1 MELNDFLR
9 DVAKSKKS
17 ANLSQITVDDKWL
30 TDFAAQPKDKDG
42 YVDAATYSLPLP
54 SNDYVEYN
62 DDKSKVRISDKGKA
76 RIKDLKINKEGN
88 LTV

>member
-1 MELNDFLR
+1 MGLNDFLR

-17 ANLSQITVDDKWL
+17 ANLSHITADDKRL
-30 TDFAAQPKDKDG
+30 TDFSAQPKDKDG

-54 SNDYVEYN
+54 GNGYVEYN
-62 DDKSKVRISDKGKA
+62 GDKSKVRISDKGKA